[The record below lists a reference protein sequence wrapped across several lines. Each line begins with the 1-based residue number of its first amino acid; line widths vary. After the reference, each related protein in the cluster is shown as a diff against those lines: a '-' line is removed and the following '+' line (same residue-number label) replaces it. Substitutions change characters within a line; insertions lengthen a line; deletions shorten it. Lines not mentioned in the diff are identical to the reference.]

1 MTINELIEQLQE
13 IEDKTKSVFVW
24 MDGEIAPFE
33 LDELSDRLD
42 FNVDSY
48 RLYPTADEIISRSE
62 QHGL

>member
-13 IEDKTKSVFVW
+13 IEDKSKSVFVW
-24 MDGEIAPFE
+24 LEGEIAPFE

-42 FNVDSY
+42 FNVDAY
-48 RLYPTADEIISRSE
+48 RLYPTADEIISRGE